1 VSTYDDD
8 RSEAGRYLQALRD
21 HWILIAWLVVLGVVA
36 ATLYSQTAS
45 KRYEAHADLLVS
57 PIPGDDD
64 TFVGINVLKES
75 GDPTRSVITAARL
88 LKSREVVRGV
98 ARRLRIPESELQ
110 GVEVKPLGQANIV
123 TITAESTSASTA
135 ARIANAFAE
144 ETIAGRT
151 RDFQV
156 DLVDTIDRLRSQL
169 RAIPA
174 GRRNIGEALAIQE
187 RLAALTPLIDSDD
200 PTLQISSRATAP
212 GSPVWPR
219 PALSIAVAFIGALLI
234 GMAAAIALELG
245 DPRVRRE
252 EELLLSQRLPILAR
266 VPRLPRRVVRD
277 YLSGMRTLRP
287 DVWDSYR
294 GLLANLSVLGELP
307 RTIVVTSAGPAEGKT
322 FTAVNLAVTLASR
335 GTRVVLVDGDMRR
348 PMLASVFG
356 VAAQPGGFAELVA
369 TGEIGPRTMVPA
381 PGELESLELV
391 LASPERVDDRDYFFD
406 PRTVARALALLQ
418 EEAEVVIID
427 SPPLTEV
434 PDTLALAGAAD
445 AVLIAVR
452 LGRTRRDKLNE
463 LRRQLAQRGIAAA
476 GFVVTTRQQSRT
488 PGYYQRPKRPG
499 ATPRDDLP
507 AAAAPD
513 RRSSSREA

>member
-277 YLSGMRTLRP
+277 YLSGMRTLTP

-335 GTRVVLVDGDMRR
+335 GTRVVLVDGDTRR

-434 PDTLALAGAAD
+434 PDTLTLAGAAD

>member
-1 VSTYDDD
+1 VSTYGDD

-21 HWILIAWLVVLGVVA
+21 HWILIAWLVVLGVVV

-88 LKSREVVRGV
+88 LKSGEVVRGV

-151 RDFQV
+151 RDFQA
-156 DLVDTIDRLRSQL
+156 DLADTIDRLRSQV

-277 YLSGMRTLRP
+277 YLSGMRTLTP

-322 FTAVNLAVTLASR
+322 ITAVNLAVTLASR
-335 GTRVVLVDGDMRR
+335 GTRVVLVDGDVRR
-348 PMLASVFG
+348 PMVASVFG
-356 VAAQPGGFAELVA
+356 VAAQPGGFADLVA
-369 TGEIGPRTMVPA
+369 TGEIGPRTLVPA
-381 PGELESLELV
+381 PGELDSLELV
-391 LASPERVDDRDYFFD
+391 LASPEKVDDRDYFFD

-418 EEAEVVIID
+418 EETEVVIID

-434 PDTLALAGAAD
+434 PDALTLAAAAD

-476 GFVVTTRQQSRT
+476 GFVVTTRQQSRS

-507 AAAAPD
+507 AAPAPD